1 MDACMADALKWYMT
15 SIPDELV
22 DIVSKS
28 LNNFDEHFTPA
39 VTTGG
44 VTLDIRDSK
53 TLWVDQSHWIMGLCW
68 HYVMIANRENFLYDI
83 DRFENGTVQYTS
95 YDVGEYYNWHVDG
108 DVTTC
113 QEPLADSKERFIQR
127 STEKSRKLSFI
138 MQLSSPEE
146 YTGGEVQLQFN
157 SKDTSFLPKQKG
169 TIAVFDSRTL
179 HRVKKVTS
187 GRRKSLVG
195 WVEGPR
201 WR

>member
-1 MDACMADALKWYMT
+1 MDNSMADALKWYMT
-15 SIPDELV
+15 SMPDELV
-22 DIVSKS
+22 DIVTNS
-28 LNNFDEHFTPA
+28 LQTYDEHFKPA

-53 TLWVDQSHWIMGLCW
+53 TLWIDQSHWIVGTCW
-68 HYVMIANRENFLYDI
+68 HYIMIANRENFLYDI

-95 YDVGEYYNWHVDG
+95 YNVGEYYNWHVDG
-108 DVTTC
+108 DITTSYEC
-113 QEPLADSKERFIQR
+113 RNTSTDQFIQ
-127 STEKSRKLSFI
+127 SNTEKSRKLSFI
-138 MQLSSPEE
+138 LQLSSAEE

-157 SKDTSFLPKQKG
+157 GSESSFLPKQKG
-169 TIAVFDSRTL
+169 TICIFDSRTL
-179 HRVKKVTS
+179 HRVKKVTG